1 MAIFFDESYY
11 LKSKLAQLESVGE
24 KDANGNA
31 YTLDSLKQ
39 AISDAG
45 MTPETHYQTYGRTE
59 QLNPN
64 AYFNEAEYLIA
75 KTMQVNSIAQDGR
88 TNWTVDEVKAAIEDI
103 GLTPAEHYEVY
114 GGHETDAKGN
124 LINPSNAFDAN
135 AYVAAKLYQLQ
146 TSGTEEEK
154 AEWAG
159 KTAADVVAAIA
170 ENGMSPVSHYEM
182 FGATEAN
189 AGDVPLVQTV
199 PVAQRVENDPA
210 RAEVTGELVPS
221 NYNAPTPPPADVTSD
236 EAAPVTKPADV
247 GGKADTAISP
257 EVVVPKAPVPVP
269 GDPDYVAPPANIVD
283 TNDNP
288 VVVVPPATAGGEPQF
303 GVVGADGTVNG
314 VDSAGNPTDTVIGKV
329 DDTGTVTPVEPTP
342 DPTPPSDTTPPSVP
356 IFAEKIAGD
365 NVIDRH
371 ELLSGVALT
380 GKAEAGS
387 TVKIVI
393 SDGDN
398 GTADVTLTGK
408 ANDHGEFSLTLTPE
422 NASNLKD
429 GTLTLEATATDAAGN
444 TSATATNTEITLDA
458 ALDATYAAAQSPEE
472 TQLGLKAPDG
482 FVGTKP
488 TLNQLMEELQTVY
501 NNVTNP
507 AGNGDYTSVD
517 NLEKDAPNFAKLVH
531 FYSDHTVNQTVIAPS
546 SDPTGVLNLSVHD
559 VYGGGLSLSLAAL
572 NAATATGGRI
582 AALVDILGKAQFDL
596 PVIKATATDVVNLEV
611 NKVGSTITEAID
623 SSLWHND
630 ITFAKLVGLIPEVKP
645 IAVDANTQNLDL
657 RLAADGDTSTVN
669 LMEVRGTVEDITFS
683 GTKGRFGIN
692 VDTASVK
699 NIDASNLTDENSGVY
714 VNTAPIGV
722 TIPLSN
728 DGKPVSIGFH
738 ADVADDLAFTGSAGD
753 DLLVMTQEKYTSA
766 TTLNGGKGT
775 DTLALLGTSED
786 PFVPIAVT
794 ASEKLSGFEKLALV
808 DISDSSVEGLFKIEN
823 ASNFTGI
830 TEFITTNSLTIG
842 GLENNTEISVVNFMA
857 YNVKLDL
864 TAKNTGSAVTL
875 NVAMTD
881 HFLMHPESLTG
892 GTVTEH
898 SQAVLTNADNITQLT
913 LTGKDVNATI
923 LLTTAALKDLS
934 GYSIDVSGYVGDIQY
949 EKGWTYNDSEHTL
962 TQNGI
967 IVTLYGVQNDTT
979 VSEGQII

>member
-1 MAIFFDESYY
+1 M
-11 LKSKLAQLESVGE
+11 
-24 KDANGNA
+24 
-31 YTLDSLKQ
+31 
-39 AISDAG
+39 
-45 MTPETHYQTYGRTE
+45 
-59 QLNPN
+59 
-64 AYFNEAEYLIA
+64 
-75 KTMQVNSIAQDGR
+75 
-88 TNWTVDEVKAAIEDI
+88 
-103 GLTPAEHYEVY
+103 
-114 GGHETDAKGN
+114 
-124 LINPSNAFDAN
+124 
-135 AYVAAKLYQLQ
+135 
-146 TSGTEEEK
+146 
-154 AEWAG
+154 
-159 KTAADVVAAIA
+159 
-170 ENGMSPVSHYEM
+170 
-182 FGATEAN
+182 
-189 AGDVPLVQTV
+189 
-199 PVAQRVENDPA
+199 
-210 RAEVTGELVPS
+210 
-221 NYNAPTPPPADVTSD
+221 
-236 EAAPVTKPADV
+236 
-247 GGKADTAISP
+247 
-257 EVVVPKAPVPVP
+257 
-269 GDPDYVAPPANIVD
+269 
-283 TNDNP
+283 
-288 VVVVPPATAGGEPQF
+288 
-303 GVVGADGTVNG
+303 VGADGTVNG

-356 IFAEKIAGD
+356 IFAGKIAGD

-422 NASNLKD
+422 KATSLKD
-429 GTLTLEATATDAAGN
+429 GTLTLKATATDAAGN
-444 TSATATNTEITLDA
+444 TSATATNTEIKLDA
-458 ALDATYAAAQSPEE
+458 ALDATYAAAQGLGE

-501 NNVTNP
+501 DKVTKGP
-507 AGNGDYTSVD
+507 DGDYASVGD
-517 NLEKDAPNFAKLVH
+517 LEKDAPNFAKLVH
-531 FYSDHTVNQTVIAPS
+531 FYSNHTVNQTVIAPS

-699 NIDASNLTDENSGVY
+699 NIDASNLTDDHSGVY
-714 VNTAPIGV
+714 VNTAQIGV
-722 TIPLSN
+722 TIPLS
-728 DGKPVSIGFH
+728 DKKTVSIGFH
-738 ADVADDLAFTGSAGD
+738 ADVADDLAFTGSAGN

-857 YNVKLDL
+857 YDVNLDL
-864 TAKNTGSAVTL
+864 TAKNANSAVTL

-898 SQAVLTNADNITQLT
+898 SRAVLTNADNITQLT

-923 LLTTAALKDLS
+923 LLTTAALEDLN
-934 GYSIDVSGYVGDIQY
+934 GQRIDVRGYVGDIQY
-949 EKGWTYNDSEHTL
+949 ESGWTYNNIDQTL
-962 TQNGI
+962 TDSNGAT
-967 IVTLYGVQNDTT
+967 VKLSGVQNDTT
-979 VSEGQII
+979 VSEDQTI